1 MMARMARPT
10 ILIAF
15 DGSELAA
22 EAVRQ
27 AAVLF
32 PSSPAVVVT
41 VWEPGLGAVPTIAP
55 GLEVAGPLARG
66 FDPAV
71 VADVD
76 HAVEDRAAVVA
87 GEGARLARSLGLEA
101 EAHAIEDEL
110 NVGATIADVAAQ
122 RSASAVVIGTHGL
135 SGLKS
140 RLLGSTSRD
149 VLGRCRVP
157 VVVVR
162 ETVM

>member
-1 MMARMARPT
+1 MARPT

-41 VWEPGLGAVPTIAP
+41 VGEPGLGAVATIAP

-66 FDPAV
+66 FDPAMV
-71 VADVD
+71 SDVD
-76 HAVEDRAAVVA
+76 HAVEDRAVVVA
-87 GEGARLARSLGLEA
+87 GEGARLGRSLGLEA
-101 EAHAIEDEL
+101 EAHAIEDAL
-110 NVGATIADVAAQ
+110 NIGATIADVAAQ
-122 RSASAVVIGTHGL
+122 RSVGAVVIGSHGL
-135 SGLKS
+135 SGLRS

-149 VLGRCRVP
+149 ILGRTRVP

-162 ETVM
+162 AS

>member
-1 MMARMARPT
+1 MARPT

-27 AAVLF
+27 AAMLF

-41 VWEPGLGAVPTIAP
+41 VWEPGLGAVATIAP

-66 FDPAV
+66 FDPAMV
-71 VADVD
+71 SDVD
-76 HAVEDRAAVVA
+76 HAVEDRAVVVA
-87 GEGARLARSLGLEA
+87 GEGARLGRSLGLEA
-101 EAHAIEDEL
+101 EAHAIEDAL
-110 NVGATIADVAAQ
+110 NIGATIADVAAQ
-122 RSASAVVIGTHGL
+122 RSVGAVVIGSHGL
-135 SGLKS
+135 SGLRS

-149 VLGRCRVP
+149 ILGRTRVP

-162 ETVM
+162 AS

>member
-1 MMARMARPT
+1 MAKPT

-27 AAVLF
+27 AALLF
-32 PSSPAVVVT
+32 PFSPAVVVT
-41 VWEPGLGAVPTIAP
+41 VWEPGLGPVATMAP

-66 FDPAV
+66 FDPAIV
-71 VADVD
+71 SDVD

-87 GEGARLARSLGLEA
+87 KEGARLGRSLGLEA

-110 NVGATIADVAAQ
+110 NVAAMIADVAAQ
-122 RSASAVVIGTHGL
+122 RSVGAVVIGSHGL
-135 SGLKS
+135 SGLRS
-140 RLLGSTSRD
+140 RLLGSTSRGI
-149 VLGRCRVP
+149 LARCRVP

-162 ETVM
+162 AS